1 MSLLPAQILALM
13 PSGIKAFIEGSSRRD
28 LLRKVDTCLL
38 VFDNQVAQIETGAVI
53 EFQTTPGPIDYGRL
67 ALACKALLGAD
78 ARKCSILL
86 LVPPSL
92 CIATHQKLAG
102 ITSESVVSALLLQ
115 SDSLLPANEH
125 PVTLAINPKA
135 TDLSEEPIAI
145 WMRSETMAEIFAAFA
160 QQDLFIAAIKPRVL
174 NLESSGARY
183 LDKDASTL
191 TVVESNQNVVQNW
204 LQTNQVDLEQA
215 AFLQQWQDALT
226 DDDRVEQIELSS
238 IEQYFELAD
247 KFNNQD
253 YSFFPQGALQAR
265 RQVEK
270 GRKLMV
276 AAAAVAAALFLS
288 SIPFLV
294 QSIQFRSLA
303 ATLQAQRELSFEARQ
318 DQAIVVSFE
327 NELGPINDF
336 PDQRVREA
344 MFNLQNALSP
354 NRLSSLEITDGSINI
369 QGTSAEPQAILQQLE
384 QDPMFTEVAFSR
396 ATNNDRYNI
405 GLRLSTVNFDA
416 YLVRYF
422 PEQ

>member
-1 MSLLPAQILALM
+1 
-13 PSGIKAFIEGSSRRD
+13 
-28 LLRKVDTCLL
+28 
-38 VFDNQVAQIETGAVI
+38 
-53 EFQTTPGPIDYGRL
+53 
-67 ALACKALLGAD
+67 
-78 ARKCSILL
+78 
-86 LVPPSL
+86 
-92 CIATHQKLAG
+92 
-102 ITSESVVSALLLQ
+102 
-115 SDSLLPANEH
+115 
-125 PVTLAINPKA
+125 
-135 TDLSEEPIAI
+135 
-145 WMRSETMAEIFAAFA
+145 
-160 QQDLFIAAIKPRVL
+160 
-174 NLESSGARY
+174 
-183 LDKDASTL
+183 
-191 TVVESNQNVVQNW
+191 
-204 LQTNQVDLEQA
+204 
-215 AFLQQWQDALT
+215 
-226 DDDRVEQIELSS
+226 
-238 IEQYFELAD
+238 
-247 KFNNQD
+247 
-253 YSFFPQGALQAR
+253 
-265 RQVEK
+265 
-270 GRKLMV
+270 MV

-303 ATLQAQRELSFEARQ
+303 ATLEAQRELSFEARQ